1 MENLEK
7 SENLNNIIDFKKAGE
22 ALRSV
27 KPAKTRPQ
35 PGKFTEVFSLEKNR
49 DIKDIKD
56 LEGQSKELAEK
67 IKDLEKIAEKL
78 EMDYNAAIAQ
88 NDKNDRVSRGSITFN
103 NLHRVNTEIAYL
115 RGLLEEVKYKTREL
129 KGE

>member
-1 MENLEK
+1 MEK
-7 SENLNNIIDFKKAGE
+7 SENLDNVVDFKKAGE
-22 ALRSV
+22 AVRSV
-27 KPAKTRPQ
+27 KPAKTRPL
-35 PGKFTEVFSLEKNR
+35 PGKFTEVFSFEKNR
-49 DIKDIKD
+49 QIKDTKD
-56 LEGQSKELAEK
+56 LVGQLKKLEEK

-88 NDKNDRVSRGSITFN
+88 KDKNERVSGGSVIFN

-115 RGLLEEVKYKTREL
+115 RGLSEEAKRKIREL

>member
-22 ALRSV
+22 AIRNV

-35 PGKFTEVFSLEKNR
+35 PGKFTEVFSFEKNR
-49 DIKDIKD
+49 DIKDMKD

-78 EMDYNAAIAQ
+78 EINYNAAIAQ
-88 NDKNDRVSRGSITFN
+88 KDKNERVSRGSITFN